1 MAVFTAIATAIVGAT
16 ALTGFAATLATS
28 IIAGGLALGTAK
40 VLGVFKPPS
49 LGDTSDPGVKI
60 QLPPATDNKVP
71 VMYGRNFTGAIITDA
86 GISNQ
91 NDTMTYVLVLSEKTD
106 SGTYTVN
113 DIYRDD
119 TRLVF
124 GSGVSGHIVQSVV
137 DTNSTSST
145 NVSGKLRC
153 RVYAGGTGSSNQIF
167 PTTNKVAAT
176 TLLPT
181 IDSSTNYSGLVYAV
195 FDIDYDQENN
205 LMGLGAITF
214 DITNSLSEPSN
225 VILDFCQNS
234 RYGAGVSSD
243 DLDTASFNDLYDYST
258 AQVAYTTSGGAGAT
272 HNRWS
277 IDGMFG
283 TYGNVKDTIDTMC
296 QACSTFFTYNPKQGK
311 FSVVPNRAATTSEK
325 TNAFQFSDDNIVGAI
340 TISSPEL
347 YSTVNE
353 VEAEFPL
360 VAKKDQTDVVFIS
373 TPTSDRNPNEPDNKL
388 STRYPVVNDFPRV
401 HNLANIDLRQSRA
414 STVVEFDADYSAI
427 QVDTGDVVKLTSSL
441 YGYSDK
447 LFRVMRVTEKESESG
462 MLSVNIVGLEYAD
475 SVYEHSNVTSGSAVN
490 LSGFTPWWINYGN
503 SNVIIGNVIIID
515 DISSNI
521 ADIRDYGNGA
531 IVGNVDIANISHI
544 SHTGI
549 TVPSIQ
555 IPVEIPD
562 VPGMDEIEVAV
573 KNKTA
578 EDNGKTIDFTPVQI
592 VKPPL
597 DIGTFTPGS
606 IVEVTVP
613 IKDLGS
619 STTDTADEPEIQDY
633 VLKVKGSSSLTGT
646 STQEPISAPIPII
659 PKNFVN
665 QTATAPFAPGTQ
677 IEDRPANNVT
687 VANAQVTANTDIGSP
702 DAQITPVTNYD
713 ISKVEEGDYSIIAS
727 TFPGGAITPANPT
740 YDVAF
745 SVIGDITYEGL
756 DISVPSAP
764 VVVDTKTK
772 EFGVTDGS
780 GTFIVAQENFMTM
793 TSTNKIS
800 ISNADAQSLPGA
812 NASLKYVPS
821 QANISLSGNS
831 TMDIV
836 ANVNPSLPPVV
847 PRSFINNK
855 YDILRITKGD
865 LF

>member
-49 LGDTSDPGVKI
+49 MGDQKDPGVKI
-60 QLPPATDNKVP
+60 QLPPATDNKIP

-106 SGTYTVN
+106 SGTYTIN

-124 GSGVSGHIVQSVV
+124 GSGATGHIVQSVV

-153 RVYAGGTGSSNQIF
+153 RVYAGGTASSNQIF

-181 IDSSTNYSGLVYAV
+181 IDSTTNYSGLVYAV

-225 VILDFCQNS
+225 VILDYAQNN
-234 RYGAGVSSD
+234 RYGAGISSD

-347 YSTVNE
+347 YSTINE

-373 TPTSDRNPNEPDNKL
+373 TSASDRNPNEPDNKL

-401 HNLANIDLRQSRA
+401 HNLANIDLRQSRV

-427 QVDTGDVVKLTSSL
+427 QVDTGDVVKLTSSM
-441 YGYSDK
+441 YGYTDK

-475 SVYEHSNVTSGSAVN
+475 SVYDHSNVTSGSAVN

-503 SNVIIGNVIIID
+503 SNVTIGNVTIID
-515 DISSNI
+515 DLDSTTANI
-521 ADIRDYGNGA
+521 VNYGNGA
-531 IVGNVDIANISHI
+531 IVGNIDIANIANI

-549 TVPSIQ
+549 TVPSIK

-562 VPGMDEIEVAV
+562 VPGMDEIEIAV

-578 EDNGKTIDFTPVQI
+578 EDNGKTVDFTPVQV

-597 DIGTFTPGS
+597 DIGTFNPGS
-606 IVEVTVP
+606 IVDVTVP

-619 STTDTADEPEIQDY
+619 STTDSGNEPEIQDY

-646 STQEPISAPIPII
+646 STQEPVSAPIPII

-677 IEDRPANNVT
+677 IEDRPGNNTT

-780 GTFIVAQENFMTM
+780 GVFIVAQENFMTM
-793 TSTNKIS
+793 TSTNKIT

-812 NASLKYVPS
+812 NSSLQYVPS

-831 TMDIV
+831 SMDTAV
-836 ANVNPSLPPVV
+836 GVD
-847 PRSFINNK
+847 RSFLNNK
-855 YDILRITKGD
+855 YDMFRITKGD